1 MRACHIRIGGL
12 MLILLLFASS
22 GVSDEGQDGVNQ
34 HRQVQTDA
42 NPYQIHDE
50 QLHETMSQLNALVS
64 YSEQPAAP
72 LDNDSKEF
80 LQKLIDTVGVVASSA
95 ESLKK
100 TDKINHLNDEQLS
113 RYTELADQLYGE
125 AIEIDINAR
134 QMNVE
139 ETNEA
144 FLNLNQTCI
153 SCHKLFRSL

>member
-1 MRACHIRIGGL
+1 MRACHISIGAL
-12 MLILLLFASS
+12 MLVLPLFASS
-22 GVSDEGQDGVNQ
+22 GASDEGQDGVNQ

-42 NPYQIHDE
+42 NLYQIHDE
-50 QLHETMSQLNALVS
+50 QLRETMFQLNALVS
-64 YSEQPAAP
+64 YSEQPAVP

-95 ESLKK
+95 ESLKQ
-100 TDKINHLNDEQLS
+100 TDKIDHLNDEQWS
-113 RYTELADQLYGE
+113 KYTKLTDQLYGE

-139 ETNEA
+139 EMNEA